1 MASTEKTTETDSQPV
16 GRVLIMYDQ
25 AKAISPDGTERLLAV
40 ESPVFVHDRII
51 TEGDGR
57 VSIVIDDDGKTQID
71 LDGMNDIIID
81 EDIFGGVSSAE
92 IAEAAAEAEEV
103 QEAFFIQNIDL
114 TIEPAANA
122 TGSVADAD
130 GGHQVADFD
139 RVPLEGDVSKTAAD
153 TVSIIFHESDYTD
166 LDNGSPGDPLDNL
179 IDGDDS
185 TT

>member
-1 MASTEKTTETDSQPV
+1 MASAEKTTETDRQPV

-25 AKAISPDGTERLLAV
+25 AKAISPDGTERHLAV
-40 ESPVFVHDRII
+40 ESPVFAHDRII

-57 VSIVIDDDGKTQID
+57 VSIAIDDDGKTQID

-81 EDIFGGVSSAE
+81 EDIFGGVNSTD
-92 IAEAAAEAEEV
+92 IAEAAAEVEEV
-103 QEAFFIQNIDL
+103 QEAFFVQNIDL
-114 TIEPAANA
+114 AIEPAANA
-122 TGSVADAD
+122 TDSVADAG

-139 RVPLEGDVSKTAAD
+139 RVPMEGDVSKTAAD

-166 LDNGSPGDPLDNL
+166 LDNESPGDPLNNL